1 MTSFACVSSG
11 VWDDNFHLKGKIGC
25 YMAEPRSAAASDHF
39 FIHMQ
44 SSPPTFLMSGKLTLI
59 NHIAEAPL
67 TGFW

>member
-1 MTSFACVSSG
+1 
-11 VWDDNFHLKGKIGC
+11 
-25 YMAEPRSAAASDHF
+25 MAEPGSAAASDHF

-67 TGFW
+67 MTGFWQDLAKGRNQQMTGR